1 MSDFVFATA
10 IYASGD
16 WESAPNLPANLI
28 DSVARYTTIDVA
40 PTGVN
45 VALESSEIF
54 RYPFIWMTGHLPV
67 RLTDAERANLLR
79 YVERGGFFV
88 IDDHNH
94 DIDGPFHKTAMEE
107 IDRTFTRTVG
117 QLVDL
122 PKHHALYSSFFVFAD
137 GPPNT
142 QQELNGWG
150 DNILHETLKAI
161 LVRDRIGLIYSNKD
175 YSSEWNT
182 HPDTKRFAT
191 VDNTKFGVNMIV
203 YALTR

>member
-10 IYASGD
+10 IYSSGD
-16 WESAPNLPANLI
+16 WESAPVLPANLI
-28 DSVARYTTIDVA
+28 DSIARYTTIDVA

-45 VALESSEIF
+45 VALDSKELF

-67 RLTDAERANLLR
+67 RLTDAERRNVKQ
-79 YVERGGFFV
+79 YVERGGFLV

-94 DIDGPFHKTAMEE
+94 DIDGPFHKTAVEE
-107 IDRTFTRTVG
+107 IERTFG
-117 QLVDL
+117 KLVIL
-122 PKHHALYSSFFVFAD
+122 PKRHPIYSAFFVFED

-142 QQELNGWG
+142 QHELNGWG
-150 DNILHETLKAI
+150 DNILHEYLKAI
-161 LVRDRIGLIYSNKD
+161 LVGDRIGLLYSNKD
-175 YSSEWNT
+175 YSSEWNA
-182 HPDTKRFAT
+182 HPDTKRFST